1 MLQSTHSFPGCNWWY
16 MLHYKEHFL
25 QLNME
30 NDKKTAFDATLNVT
44 SQESPRS
51 TEGSSRKEYNTR
63 FPKGPVLYQ
72 ISSSFFFNSSYL
84 WLLSGDSYTSSRLIP
99 NSRFCFHRF
108 HSLFEKCSQGRLGN
122 QIRVS
127 NHWG

>member
-1 MLQSTHSFPGCNWWY
+1 MAQFTYSFPGCNWWY
-16 MLHYKEHFL
+16 MLYYKETFL

-30 NDKKTAFDATLNVT
+30 KDKKTVFGATSKVT
-44 SQESPRS
+44 SRESTRS
-51 TEGSSRKEYNTR
+51 TEGSSRKELNTG
-63 FPKGPVLYQ
+63 FPNVPVLSQ
-72 ISSSFFFNSSYL
+72 ISFSFSFNSSYL